1 MNSTKADISIQL
13 KQATE
18 ILKAGGIVAF
28 PTDTVYGLGA
38 DIYNVK
44 AIERIFEVKQR
55 PKSIALPVLLGA
67 IEQINEVAASV
78 TEIAHLYMRQFWPG
92 GLPLVVPKASWI
104 PRIIT
109 ANSDKVAV
117 RLPDHEIPRALIN
130 RLGLPIVGT
139 SANISG
145 KPTPVTAEEVI
156 QQLGSQLDFIIYAGR
171 CSGGMESTVV
181 DINDEKPIILREG
194 IIPAYMIEKVW
205 REKLKEANNSAYR
218 IG

>member
-1 MNSTKADISIQL
+1 MISDLNIQL

-18 ILKAGGIVAF
+18 ILKDGGIVAF

-44 AIERIFEVKQR
+44 ALERIFEVKQR
-55 PKSIALPVLLGA
+55 SKSMALPILLGE
-67 IEQINEVAASV
+67 IEQINEVAALV

-92 GLPLVVPKASWI
+92 GLTLVVPKASWI

-117 RLPDHEIPRALIN
+117 RLPNHEIPRALIN
-130 RLGLPIVGT
+130 RLGSPIVGT

-145 KPTPVTAEEVI
+145 RPAPVTGEEVVK
-156 QQLGSQLDFIIYAGR
+156 QLGSHVDFVIFAGE
-171 CSGGMESTVV
+171 CPHSMESTVV
-181 DINDEKPIILREG
+181 DVSGEKPVVLREG
-194 IIPAYMIEKVW
+194 IISAHIIEKIW
-205 REKLKEANNSAYR
+205 SETLKEANNSAYSC
-218 IG
+218 G

>member
-1 MNSTKADISIQL
+1 MNSTKSDVSIQL

-55 PKSIALPVLLGA
+55 PKSIALPVLLGE

-78 TEIAHLYMRQFWPG
+78 TEIAHIYMRQFWPG
-92 GLPLVVPKASWI
+92 GLTLVLPKASWI

-117 RLPDHEIPRALIN
+117 RLPNHEITRALIN
-130 RLGLPIVGT
+130 RLGSPIVGT

-145 KPTPVTAEEVI
+145 RSTPVMAEEVI
-156 QQLGSQLDFIIYAGR
+156 QQLGSKVDFVIYAGR
-171 CSGGMESTVV
+171 SPGGVESTVV

-194 IIPAYMIEKVW
+194 IIPAYIIEKIW
-205 REKLKEANNSAYR
+205 RETLKEANNSAHR
-218 IG
+218 SG